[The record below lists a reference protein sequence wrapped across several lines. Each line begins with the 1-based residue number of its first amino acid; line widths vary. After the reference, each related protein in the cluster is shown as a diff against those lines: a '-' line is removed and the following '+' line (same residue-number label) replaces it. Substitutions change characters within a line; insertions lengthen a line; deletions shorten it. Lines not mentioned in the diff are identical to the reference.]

1 MKLEQSFSVQA
12 PIEQVWAA
20 LIDIERVAPCLPGAQ
35 ITGRDEDGAWK
46 GTFTVKLGPTTAS
59 YNGVLRMQEVD
70 EAAHRAVLTGR
81 GTDKRGQGGATATI
95 VNALRAE
102 GDVTHVAVDTDFAI
116 TGRLARFGRSG
127 MIEDISRRLLRDFAQ
142 CLELTLAQQ
151 PAAEPEGLVDDAVV
165 AAAPDPAAAAA
176 VASATAAVP
185 PDEAPLEAPPAQAT
199 TAPPTRPGAT
209 GAPPAQAKPLNGFTL
224 LLQALVDRA
233 KRLLARRRG

>member
-12 PIEQVWAA
+12 PIEAVWAA

-70 EAAHRAVLTGR
+70 EAAYRAVLAGR

-95 VNALRAE
+95 VNELRAE
-102 GDVTHVAVDTDFAI
+102 GEVTHVHVDTDFAI

-127 MIEDISRRLLRDFAQ
+127 MIEDISKRLLRDFAQ
-142 CLELTLAQQ
+142 CLEVSLAQR
-151 PAAEPEGLVDDAVV
+151 PPAEPEGLVDEAVV
-165 AAAPDPAAAAA
+165 AAVPDPAAAAA
-176 VASATAAVP
+176 VASAAAAVP
-185 PDEAPLEAPPAQAT
+185 PDVHAQ
-199 TAPPTRPGAT
+199 PV
-209 GAPPAQAKPLNGFTL
+209 NGFTL
-224 LLQALVDRA
+224 LLQALMDRV
-233 KRLLARRRG
+233 KRLLRRRRG